1 MTVSIRLDPE
11 LERRLS
17 NLAMQTGRTKSYYLR
32 MIIESGLDDIEDFYM
47 ADAIMK
53 RISKG
58 NELIYDAAQV
68 RKGLA

>member
-1 MTVSIRLDPE
+1 MTVSIRLDSE
-11 LERRLS
+11 MEIRLS
-17 NLAMQTGRTKSYYLR
+17 NLAMQTGRTKSHYLR
-32 MIIESGLDDIEDFYM
+32 MFIESGLGDIEDFYM

-68 RKGLA
+68 RKSLA